1 MIKSC
6 NFTKKDFILKKA
18 ILSSIL
24 LLGTTSIIADTT
36 MCFKENHASMSTI
49 ENTALNGGACEGKY
63 SINDMKAKGWIV
75 DDIKISQSANGM
87 NFIYILKTPNSSIQP
102 VVAGNISGNSADMEA
117 RILAKLEAKKEAEE
131 KAKVEKELQEAKIDA
146 KELYIN
152 KCQSC
157 HGINGEL
164 SKSSSRALKNLTI
177 EQMEESI
184 KDYKLGRIDRMTA
197 TTTAPIH
204 TNNLDTKTIKGIY
217 AYLKELNN
225 K

>member
-36 MCFKENHASMSTI
+36 MCFKENHVSMSTI

-87 NFIYILKTPNSSIQP
+87 NFIYILKIASAPVQSSQF
-102 VVAGNISGNSADMEA
+102 VGNQAQMEA
-117 RILAKLEAKKEAEE
+117 NILAKLEAKKEAEE
-131 KAKVEKELQEAKIDA
+131 KAKVEKELKDAAIIA

-152 KCQSC
+152 KCQTC
-157 HGINGEL
+157 HGTNGEKRAYNSARPLRDL
-164 SKSSSRALKNLTI
+164 SQ
-177 EQMEESI
+177 EDMQESI
-184 KDYKLGRIDRMTA
+184 KNYKVGKVDSMNANIMAPYANFIDYKE
-197 TTTAPIH
+197 
-204 TNNLDTKTIKGIY
+204 IKGIY